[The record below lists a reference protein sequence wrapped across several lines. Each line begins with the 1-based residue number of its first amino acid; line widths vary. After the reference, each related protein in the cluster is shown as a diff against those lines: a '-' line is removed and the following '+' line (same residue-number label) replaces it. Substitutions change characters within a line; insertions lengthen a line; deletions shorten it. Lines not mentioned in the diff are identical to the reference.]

1 MLSLIITGALI
12 LMGATF
18 VATSLYYKRKLSDQ
32 IEANMLLLS
41 QKKSSEVR
49 LGQIA
54 EQMAPFLDNFKYNPK
69 KAHFIGNPIDYV
81 IFEDDE
87 VVFLEVKSGDSRMS
101 KKQRDIKDMISD
113 GKVRFETMQIK

>member
-1 MLSLIITGALI
+1 MLSLVITGALI